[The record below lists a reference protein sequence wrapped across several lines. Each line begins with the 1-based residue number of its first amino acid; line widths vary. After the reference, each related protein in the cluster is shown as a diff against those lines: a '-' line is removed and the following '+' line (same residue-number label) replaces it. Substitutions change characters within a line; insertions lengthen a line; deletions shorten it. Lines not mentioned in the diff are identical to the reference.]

1 MLSVP
6 YKNTTHR
13 QVSKVYF
20 TFSKKEIQTK
30 EIQFAK
36 EKDYQREIL
45 ESSLHI
51 SVSQRSRLR
60 KPHHFGIQRVKRQE
74 GNRVTEKYHRPL
86 LTMRGR
92 KVSVKYYC
100 FSILYELSH

>member
-6 YKNTTHR
+6 YKNTQLR

-30 EIQFAK
+30 GIQFAK
-36 EKDYQREIL
+36 EKHFQGEIL
-45 ESSLHI
+45 ESSLYI

-60 KPHHFGIQRVKRQE
+60 KPPHFGIQRVKRPQ
-74 GNRVTEKYHRPL
+74 GSRVTEKDHRPL
-86 LTMRGR
+86 LIMRGR
-92 KVSVKYYC
+92 KVCVKYYC
-100 FSILYELSH
+100 FSILYELPH